1 MRRSENAPLFAR
13 SSHDL
18 SAFSNRFDEFF
29 GFGGSP
35 GRSGEHASL
44 PARFS
49 RTTSTIAISS
59 TLPELSVTTDLDDYA
74 PGETATITA
83 SGFDAGWGMSAEGKR

>member
-1 MRRSENAPLFAR
+1 MRRSEIATLFAR

-18 SAFSNRFDEFF
+18 PAFFNLFDEFF
-29 GFGGSP
+29 DFGGSP
-35 GRSGEHASL
+35 GRSGEHSSL

-74 PGETATITA
+74 TGETATITA
-83 SGFDAGWGMSAEGKR
+83 SGFDAGWEMSVEGKR